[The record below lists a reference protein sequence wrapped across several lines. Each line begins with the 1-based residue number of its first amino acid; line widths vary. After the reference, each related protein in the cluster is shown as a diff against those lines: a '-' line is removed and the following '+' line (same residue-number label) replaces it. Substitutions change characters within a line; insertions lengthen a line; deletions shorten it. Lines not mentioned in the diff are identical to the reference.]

1 MALTLNLKIMIALS
15 AADDVRIFLFNI
27 MCDVDF
33 IVGPEF
39 IKIFSMS
46 NFNSGVI

>member
-1 MALTLNLKIMIALS
+1 MVASS

-27 MCDVDF
+27 MCDVDN

-39 IKIFSMS
+39 IKNFSTS
-46 NFNSGVI
+46 NFNLGVI